1 MGDASHVAAILLLFG
16 AATADAQVTPPPTA
30 AGAYQK
36 LSAGNQKV
44 ARALF
49 EAQSAP
55 TTTTT
60 TRKGTGKTAPSSTTP
75 AGAAAGG
82 APKPLTLDQIAAMK
96 QSGTGW
102 EQVFR
107 QMRAQGLVADKNIG
121 QVVTRYNQSSRPPS
135 ASVVTTGSEAA
146 RSSGALAG
154 NAARPSD
161 GASPHANVD
170 AYGRSGNLR

>member
-75 AGAAAGG
+75 AGAAAGS
-82 APKPLTLDQIAAMK
+82 APKPLTLDQKAALE

-102 EQVFR
+102 EQACR
-107 QMRAQGLVADKNIG
+107 QMRAHSLITATSIW
-121 QVVTRYNQSSRPPS
+121 
-135 ASVVTTGSEAA
+135 
-146 RSSGALAG
+146 
-154 NAARPSD
+154 
-161 GASPHANVD
+161 
-170 AYGRSGNLR
+170 